1 MDDIDRE
8 VQLAHD
14 RLLKTLEQANAAGV
28 ISDEALR
35 RAVREVEQR
44 RQESHARSDRWKEEA
59 RQRQEEIKAWE
70 RRVEA
75 RKREVRDLLAQLPP
89 DVQADREE
97 KSKDDLLAQLPPDVR
112 ADREEKSK

>member
-44 RQESHARSDRWKEEA
+44 RQESQARSDRWKEEG
-59 RQRQEEIKAWE
+59 RQRREEIKAWE

-89 DVQADREE
+89 DVRADREE
-97 KSKDDLLAQLPPDVR
+97 KSKDDLA
-112 ADREEKSK
+112 

>member
-35 RAVREVEQR
+35 RAVSVG
-44 RQESHARSDRWKEEA
+44 RQHLSDRM
-59 RQRQEEIKAWE
+59 
-70 RRVEA
+70 
-75 RKREVRDLLAQLPP
+75 
-89 DVQADREE
+89 
-97 KSKDDLLAQLPPDVR
+97 S
-112 ADREEKSK
+112 